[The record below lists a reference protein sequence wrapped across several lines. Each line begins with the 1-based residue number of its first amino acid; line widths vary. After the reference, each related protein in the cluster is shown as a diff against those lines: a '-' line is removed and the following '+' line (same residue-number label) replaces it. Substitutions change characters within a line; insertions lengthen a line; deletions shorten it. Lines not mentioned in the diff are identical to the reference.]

1 MAYKFVTREEIHD
14 IVVADEGGVELRQ
27 LALKILSE
35 RDAYREVA
43 IEKQRLVWKGDRSM
57 GKQEAQENVDAEAAR
72 IMGKK

>member
-43 IEKQRLVWKGDRSM
+43 ILLHAKQLTVKKEGGTR
-57 GKQEAQENVDAEAAR
+57 EADFVDAEAAR